1 MDLIHFII
9 FACVV
14 YLAIVLGRM
23 SMKNDMRRRFA
34 SIEEGQNFSDV
45 ESVINYILNLR
56 DQVEQL
62 MQSDVE
68 KGHLIET
75 LENEKELLQDEIKD
89 LTAKCVARGE
99 EYMKLLQ
106 QMKDKRNECNELKN
120 EMEILRKDNNHLE
133 DNLTKARKAVDDLM
147 AKAYKLAE
155 EMNNECGEV
164 INTGAK
170 YAKAMDMSATRLIY
184 AHKLHNKTTLLTAG
198 GCAFGKNGNICY
210 PAGSRSLGNA
220 QSKENAECFAK
231 LTASLNL
238 SAGESKR
245 IGVIHDYEAL
255 QACAKTFSGIE
266 HGVTKV
272 MGISAELVNFLALN
286 KGMLNKIK

>member
-1 MDLIHFII
+1 MTLTHFVI

-14 YLAIVLGRM
+14 YLAIVIGRM
-23 SMKNDMRRRFA
+23 SAKNDMRRRFA

-56 DQVEQL
+56 DQVE
-62 MQSDVE
+62 
-68 KGHLIET
+68 T
-75 LENEKELLQDEIKD
+75 LSTDKKALTNSLNIANAGRENLERDYK
-89 LTAKCVARGE
+89 
-99 EYMKLLQ
+99 KLLEQ
-106 QMKDKRNECNELKN
+106 LKEKREKCEELEN

-133 DNLTKARKAVDDLM
+133 DNLSKAREMFDRLM
-147 AKAYKLAE
+147 AKANKLAE

-164 INTGAK
+164 ITKGAK
-170 YAKAMDMSATRLIY
+170 YAKAMDMSAIRIIY

-198 GCAFGKNGNICY
+198 GCAFGKNGNISY

-238 SAGESKR
+238 NAGESKR
-245 IGVIHDYEAL
+245 IGVIHDYKAL
-255 QACAKTFSGIE
+255 EECALTYNGIE

>member
-1 MDLIHFII
+1 MDLIHFIV
-9 FACVV
+9 FACIV
-14 YLAIVLGRM
+14 YIAIVLGRM

-34 SIEEGQNFSDV
+34 SIDEGQNFSDV

-56 DQVEQL
+56 DQVETL
-62 MQSDVE
+62 LTDKKALTNSLNIANAGRENLERGYKVLLEHLKE
-68 KGHLIET
+68 KRKECEE
-75 LENEKELLQDEIKD
+75 LE
-89 LTAKCVARGE
+89 
-99 EYMKLLQ
+99 
-106 QMKDKRNECNELKN
+106 N

-133 DNLTKARKAVDDLM
+133 DNLSKARKAVDELM

-170 YAKAMDMSATRLIY
+170 YAKAMDKSATRLIY

-198 GCAFGKNGNICY
+198 VCAFGKNGNISY

-220 QSKENAECFAK
+220 QSKENAECFAE

-238 SAGESKR
+238 DAGESKR
-245 IGVIHDYEAL
+245 IGVIHNYEAL
-255 QACAKTFSGIE
+255 QACAKTFNGIE

-272 MGISAELVNFLALN
+272 MGISAELMNYLAIN